1 MVVIILLQIVIASNN
16 KNKIREIKKLYPNLD
31 LKSLAELNISDEVE
45 EDGQTFRENA
55 AKKALYIAQKYHVIT
70 LADDSGL
77 CCLGLALAPGVHSAR
92 YASDHNDAL
101 NNAKLVKEISSIKNK
116 KAYYAC
122 AICIALPNGKTYL
135 KEKKCYGR
143 IILTPKGQG
152 GFGYDPYF
160 YLPKLNKTM
169 AEISLEEKNMIS
181 HRAKALKAL
190 KPIFRKLEKKYDNK

>member
-31 LKSLAELNISDEVE
+31 LKSLAELNISDEAE

>member
-31 LKSLAELNISDEVE
+31 LKSLAELNISNEAE

-92 YASDHNDAL
+92 YASDHNDAI

>member
-1 MVVIILLQIVIASNN
+1 MLQIVIASNN

-31 LKSLAELNISDEVE
+31 LKSLAELNISDEAE

>member
-16 KNKIREIKKLYPNLD
+16 KNKISEIKKLYPNLD
-31 LKSLAELNISDEVE
+31 LKSLAELNISDEAE

>member
-31 LKSLAELNISDEVE
+31 LKSLAELNISDEAE

-55 AKKALYIAQKYHVIT
+55 AKKALYIAQKYQVIT

>member
-45 EDGQTFRENA
+45 EDRQTFRENA

>member
-31 LKSLAELNISDEVE
+31 LKSLAELNISDEAE

-92 YASDHNDAL
+92 YASDHNDAI

>member
-31 LKSLAELNISDEVE
+31 LKSLAELNISDEAE

-152 GFGYDPYF
+152 GFGNDPYF